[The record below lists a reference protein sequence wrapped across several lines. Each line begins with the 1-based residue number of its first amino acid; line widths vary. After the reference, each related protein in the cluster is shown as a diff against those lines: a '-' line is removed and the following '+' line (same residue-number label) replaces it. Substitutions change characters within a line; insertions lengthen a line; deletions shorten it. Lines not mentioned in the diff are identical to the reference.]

1 MARGA
6 ESGCIKPILK
16 GKGKEGVCSHFYT
29 ITQNVL
35 RSQFF
40 PGICRLPQAEGGRCS
55 LHIPLDTGMSPTE
68 LATVFPKVTR
78 PSITCLYS
86 RTPCVRRSFAWRIS
100 AEEREKNQNPLFS
113 NQHSQSFLSHPQ
125 SSNHTALPGSVWPC
139 LLPPGHEIRPLADPV
154 TQVLNLNTSFSG
166 WRRNQIFSLSWSVLP
181 SMTANTWSMVLSSE
195 ELNL

>member
-1 MARGA
+1 MMACGA

-113 NQHSQSFLSHPQ
+113 NQHSQSYPASQFKSINSLCSPGPSLCLTK
-125 SSNHTALPGSVWPC
+125 SSACGRLWHLHTPGP
-139 LLPPGHEIRPLADPV
+139 
-154 TQVLNLNTSFSG
+154 
-166 WRRNQIFSLSWSVLP
+166 
-181 SMTANTWSMVLSSE
+181 
-195 ELNL
+195 